1 MAINPYHNIT
11 TSPDLQVFDFI
22 SSGVKLFKKR
32 VKFELIDDKE
42 QVYNLALCTLLD
54 NELEDCET
62 ASRNG
67 DMIRVLET
75 VGIIALMFT
84 DRYPDR
90 KIYFTGSDALRT
102 RQYQLGIFSH
112 LKAVLDHFIIE
123 GFQFEGKE
131 LKLREPFR
139 TGKNYDAFIFMRKK
153 S

>member
-102 RQYQLGIFSH
+102 RQ
-112 LKAVLDHFIIE
+112 
-123 GFQFEGKE
+123 
-131 LKLREPFR
+131 
-139 TGKNYDAFIFMRKK
+139 
-153 S
+153 